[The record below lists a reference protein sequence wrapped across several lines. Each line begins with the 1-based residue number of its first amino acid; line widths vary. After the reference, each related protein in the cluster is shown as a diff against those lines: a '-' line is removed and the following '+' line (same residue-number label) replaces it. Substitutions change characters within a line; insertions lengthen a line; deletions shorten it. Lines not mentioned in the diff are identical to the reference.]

1 MFFMNQTQSIP
12 KKMSSKLYLVVA
24 FVLASVF
31 QMNAQA
37 DSLKTDTPIQ
47 DEFSALIQESN
58 NYQGYKVVDY
68 DKLIELRNTT
78 RNYIS
83 ELKEEIIIQ
92 KNTVDQQ
99 NDEIQKLK
107 SDLQSTQEDLKRVSE
122 EKDALMFLGMPFSK
136 GGYKSMM
143 WGIVAAL
150 VVILLILFFRFKSS
164 NAATKDAQQKLS
176 ETEKEFDAYRTKAL
190 EKEQRLGRMLQDEKN
205 KASGNV

>member
-1 MFFMNQTQSIP
+1 
-12 KKMSSKLYLVVA
+12 MSNKLYIVAA
-24 FVLASVF
+24 FVIASVF
-31 QMNAQA
+31 QMNAQN
-37 DSLKTDTPIQ
+37 DSLQTETPIQ

-78 RNYIS
+78 RNYIT
-83 ELKEEIIIQ
+83 ELKEEIIVH

-107 SDLQSTQEDLKRVSE
+107 SELESTQEDLKRVSE

-136 GGYKSMM
+136 SGYKSMM

-150 VVILLILFFRFKSS
+150 VVILLIIFFRYKSS
-164 NAATKDAQQKLS
+164 HAATKDAQQKLH

-190 EKEQRLGRMLQDEKN
+190 EKEQRLGRMLQDERN
-205 KASGNV
+205 KTSGNL

>member
-1 MFFMNQTQSIP
+1 MNQTKINLQE
-12 KKMSSKLYLVVA
+12 MSNKIYMLAV
-24 FVLASVF
+24 FVLVSVF
-31 QMNAQA
+31 QMNAQT
-37 DSLKTDTPIQ
+37 DSLKTETPIQ

-83 ELKEEIIIQ
+83 ELKEEIIVH

-99 NDEIQKLK
+99 NDEIEKLK
-107 SDLQSTQEDLKRVSE
+107 SELASTQEDLTRVSE

-136 GGYKSMM
+136 GGYKTMM

-150 VVILLILFFRFKSS
+150 LALLLIIFFRYKSS
-164 NAATKDAQQKLS
+164 HAATKDARQKLQ
-176 ETEKEFDAYRTKAL
+176 ETEKEFDTYRTKAL
-190 EKEQRLGRMLQDEKN
+190 EKEQRLGRMLQDERN
-205 KASGNV
+205 KTSGNTKS

>member
-1 MFFMNQTQSIP
+1 MNQTKINPQ
-12 KKMSSKLYLVVA
+12 KMSNKIYMVA
-24 FVLASVF
+24 VFVLVSVF
-31 QMNAQA
+31 QMNAQT
-37 DSLKTDTPIQ
+37 DSLKTETPIQ

-83 ELKEEIIIQ
+83 ELKEEIIVH

-99 NDEIQKLK
+99 NDEIEKLK
-107 SDLQSTQEDLKRVSE
+107 TELASTQEDLDRVSE

-136 GGYKSMM
+136 GGYKTMM

-150 VVILLILFFRFKSS
+150 LALLLIIFFRYKSS
-164 NAATKDAQQKLS
+164 HAAIKDARQKLQ
-176 ETEKEFDAYRTKAL
+176 ETEKEFDTYRTKAL
-190 EKEQRLGRMLQDEKN
+190 EKEQRLGRMLQDERN
-205 KASGNV
+205 KTSGNTKS